1 MEWLTPHL
9 VDLLQHVKYCSE
21 WQNWQVGGLKCALHI
36 PYLTPRSPFI
46 TMVTA
51 YLLILPLTAILYVA
65 ANEQL
70 DVTSRQ
76 LNSLALATGSG
87 M

>member
-1 MEWLTPHL
+1 MAKSAGGRFEMCSPHTVL
-9 VDLLQHVKYCSE
+9 
-21 WQNWQVGGLKCALHI
+21 N
-36 PYLTPRSPFI
+36 
-46 TMVTA
+46 A

-65 ANEQL
+65 ANEQP

-87 M
+87 MQYEALLPSTIR